1 MATSHDEYFTVT
13 RVTPEQLEKQLDTIA
28 KNIETVRKR
37 VGPQATVKAANRI
50 LTTAVGVTTK
60 RVHSEIG
67 KPEVKQRHIRNRI
80 RTSNM
85 NLKHPRGQIT
95 AYIQD
100 MPAIHL
106 GYIKKASKPPKA
118 TAYHVQKRSAKIP
131 GKRARARGAK
141 GKPMGVKVGTKIFND
156 AYVQKTRGDKGGVY
170 QVLDRRGKKTW
181 KDGRSG
187 WGYPKGGAPRDAR
200 NPQFVIKYSFK
211 KAFEKHFIP
220 SVEFVIARDFSKE
233 FDAAEKNQIRLMF
246 GTKRL

>member
-1 MATSHDEYFTVT
+1 MT
-13 RVTPEQLEKQLDTIA
+13 RVTAEQLEKQHDTIA
-28 KNIETVRKR
+28 KNIETVRER
-37 VGPQATVKAANRI
+37 VGPQATVKAANRV
-50 LTTAVGVTTK
+50 LASAVGVTTK
-60 RVHSEIG
+60 RVHAEIG
-67 KPEVKQRHIRNRI
+67 KPEVKQHHIRNRI

-85 NLKHPRGQIT
+85 NVKRPRGHIT

-106 GYIKKASKPPKA
+106 GYVKKASKPPKA

-131 GKRARARGAK
+131 GKRAKARGAK
-141 GKPMGVKVGTKIFND
+141 GKPMGVKVGAKIFDN
-156 AYVQKTRGDKGGVY
+156 AYVAKTRGDKGGVY
-170 QVLDRRGKKTW
+170 QVLERRGRKTW
-181 KDGRSG
+181 KKGRSG
-187 WGYPKGGAPRDAR
+187 WGYAANNAPRDAR

-211 KAFEKHFIP
+211 KAFEKNFIP